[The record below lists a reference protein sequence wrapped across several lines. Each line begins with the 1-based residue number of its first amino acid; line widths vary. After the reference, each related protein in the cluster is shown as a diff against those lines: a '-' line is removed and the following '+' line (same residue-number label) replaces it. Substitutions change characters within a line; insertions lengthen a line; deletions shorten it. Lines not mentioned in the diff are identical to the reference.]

1 MKARYLFASLIVVG
15 IQLSEVSL
23 RAHHATG
30 VQFDI
35 SKTVKLQGVVSK
47 LNWANPHAHV
57 LIDVKRDRGTEE
69 HWDVELASPGGI
81 IVSGLS
87 QDLLKPGTT
96 VTVTGYPAKANASVD
111 SSSDPASPS
120 ASQLSLCAIQLMLAD
135 GTTANFV
142 VGI

>member
-1 MKARYLFASLIVVG
+1 MKARYLFASLILVG

-23 RAHHATG
+23 RAHHATA

-57 LIDVKRDRGTEE
+57 LIDVKRDRETE

-96 VTVTGYPAKANASVD
+96 LTVTGYPAKANASVD
-111 SSSDPASPS
+111 SLSDPASRS
-120 ASQLSLCAIQLMLAD
+120 ASKLSLCAIQLMLAD
-135 GTTANFV
+135 GTTAKFV

>member
-15 IQLSEVSL
+15 IQLSEGSL
-23 RAHHATG
+23 RAHHATA

-35 SKTVKLQGVVSK
+35 SKTVKLQGVVSR

-57 LIDVKRDRGTEE
+57 LIDVKRDRGAEE

-87 QDLLKPGTT
+87 QDC
-96 VTVTGYPAKANASVD
+96 
-111 SSSDPASPS
+111 SSPER
-120 ASQLSLCAIQLMLAD
+120 LSR
-135 GTTANFV
+135 
-142 VGI
+142 